1 MTSTPLPLQWA
12 GERVWLCPERAL
24 WWPAAQ
30 TLFVADVHLG
40 KAAAYRVQGQPVPAG
55 TTDENLARLD
65 TLLMHYPVKRLVFL
79 GDLMHAPQGVT
90 PSLLM
95 RVAQWR
101 DRHAATEMLLVR
113 GNHDL
118 RAGDPPAE
126 LGVTVVDEPWPLG
139 PFMAC
144 HHPQRLPGRF
154 VLAGHLHPAVTLSGP
169 ARDRVRLPCFCVDQ
183 ADLLPDQV
191 GELGAQAQAGLAI
204 LPAFGAFTGTWGVR
218 AAPGRQ
224 VYAVGAGAV
233 WAVPISG
240 AAAGG

>member
-1 MTSTPLPLQWA
+1 MSRAPLLLNWA
-12 GERVWLCPERAL
+12 GEAVWLCPERAL

-40 KAAAYRVQGQPVPAG
+40 KAAAYRVQGQPVPTG

-65 TLLMHYPVKRLVFL
+65 ALLAHHPVKRLVFL
-79 GDLMHAPQGVT
+79 GDLMHAPQGMT
-90 PSLLM
+90 PRLLA
-95 RVAQWR
+95 RVAHWR
-101 DRHAATEMLLVR
+101 ERHAATEMLLVR

-118 RAGDPPAE
+118 RAGDPPVE

-139 PFMAC
+139 PFTAC
-144 HHPQRLPGRF
+144 HHPQRLPGQF
-154 VLAGHLHPAVTLSGP
+154 VLAGHLHPAIVLSGP
-169 ARDRVRLPCFCVDQ
+169 ARDRVRLPCFYVERPEPPELT
-183 ADLLPDQV
+183 LLGVQ
-191 GELGAQAQAGLAI
+191 QGLAI

-218 AAPGRQ
+218 VAPDRQ

>member
-1 MTSTPLPLQWA
+1 MSRAPLLLNWV
-12 GERVWLCPERAL
+12 GEAVWLCPERAL

-40 KAAAYRVQGQPVPAG
+40 KAAAYRVQGQPVPTG

-65 TLLMHYPVKRLVFL
+65 ALLARYAAKRLVFL

-90 PSLLM
+90 PALLE
-95 RVAQWR
+95 RVAHWR
-101 DRHAATEMLLVR
+101 FGHADTEMLLVR

-144 HHPQRLPGRF
+144 HHPQKVAGRF

-169 ARDRVRLPCFCVDQ
+169 ARDRVRLPCFCVERPDV
-183 ADLLPDQV
+183 PDQTATQ
-191 GELGAQAQAGLAI
+191 EGLVI
-204 LPAFGAFTGTWGVR
+204 LPAFGAFTGTWRVQ

-224 VYAVGAGAV
+224 VYAVGGGAV
-233 WAVPISG
+233 WPVPLSG